1 MSLKNFF
8 ESRSA
13 SIKPPEVRFILR
25 RERDRTRLVLFYCL
39 LGFFLIFGQSA
50 LASGTSD
57 VCATSIAEL
66 KASTSEK
73 LRGIAL
79 QMESKVGFTNK
90 SDSSHIKFKSPDGP
104 KGRILVSFYS
114 TSSSDG
120 SFEFEEGALTMCD
133 KNGNLSISSAPTGK
147 LDVSFTS
154 DCFKIG
160 GFLANLQ
167 PARSTFC
174 TGDMPTT
181 VRLAMTAKANADRAL
196 AGNSTEAAPL
206 SNTLNGSGVAA
217 KGVVR

>member
-13 SIKPPEVRFILR
+13 SIKPPSVRFILR
-25 RERDRTRLVLFYCL
+25 RERDRTRFVLFYCL

-50 LASGTSD
+50 FASGASD
-57 VCATSIAEL
+57 VCAASIAEM
-66 KASTSEK
+66 KASTSDK
-73 LRGIAL
+73 LRGIAD

-114 TSSSDG
+114 TASSDG
-120 SFEFEEGALTMCD
+120 SFEFEEGVLTVCD

-174 TGDMPTT
+174 TGDMPVA
-181 VRLAMTAKANADRAL
+181 VRVAMNAKANADRAL
-196 AGNSTEAAPL
+196 AGNSTEATPL
-206 SNTLNGSGVAA
+206 SNSINSGAAA